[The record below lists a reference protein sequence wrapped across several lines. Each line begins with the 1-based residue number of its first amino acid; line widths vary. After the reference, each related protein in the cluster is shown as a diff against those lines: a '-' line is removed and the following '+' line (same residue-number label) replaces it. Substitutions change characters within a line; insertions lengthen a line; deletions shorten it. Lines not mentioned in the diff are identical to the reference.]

1 MKTNTPFTLIL
12 IAMLSFGL
20 SACSDKHQDVHAD
33 GDVHHED
40 VHHEDDHQ
48 EDVHHKDSHGDDDHQ
63 EAEAEAPHE
72 DLDVVLEEKALEMI
86 GLTLDV
92 VKERTLYKDVQLS
105 GQIVEN
111 NDRLQKVYPRF
122 SGMVKE
128 VFACM
133 GDSVREGQTLATI
146 QNNETLTEYA
156 LISALDGIVTKKHVT
171 VGEIIKEDTH
181 IMTIADL
188 KDVWVEFDVHTKDI
202 EHVKKGQIVTVSALG
217 LSSEVQGVI
226 TYISPVMDSE
236 KRSLTARVVLSNTSG
251 VWAPGIFVKGVL
263 HIETEVSGPAVP
275 NHAIQ
280 IVENKKAIFVPE
292 DEHTFTTVFIEAG
305 DYDKNYTI
313 INSGISLNELFVSK
327 GAFELKAKLVTSSLG
342 GHAGHGH

>member
-1 MKTNTPFTLIL
+1 MKTNTLFTFIL
-12 IAMLSFGL
+12 IAVLTLGL
-20 SACSDKHQDVHAD
+20 SACSDKHQDVHANE
-33 GDVHHED
+33 DVHHED
-40 VHHEDDHQ
+40 VHPE
-48 EDVHHKDSHGDDDHQ
+48 DDHQ
-63 EAEAEAPHE
+63 EAEADVPHE
-72 DLDVVLEEKALEMI
+72 DLDVVLEEKAMEMI

-202 EHVKKGQIVTVSALG
+202 ELFDVRVKWTV
-217 LSSEVQGVI
+217 
-226 TYISPVMDSE
+226 
-236 KRSLTARVVLSNTSG
+236 
-251 VWAPGIFVKGVL
+251 
-263 HIETEVSGPAVP
+263 
-275 NHAIQ
+275 
-280 IVENKKAIFVPE
+280 
-292 DEHTFTTVFIEAG
+292 
-305 DYDKNYTI
+305 
-313 INSGISLNELFVSK
+313 
-327 GAFELKAKLVTSSLG
+327 
-342 GHAGHGH
+342 

>member
-1 MKTNTPFTLIL
+1 MKTNSLFTLLL
-12 IAMLSFGL
+12 IAILSLGL
-20 SACSDKHQDVHAD
+20 SACTDKHHDDHSS
-33 GDVHHED
+33 ED
-40 VHHEDDHQ
+40 VHKKEVHNDDIHL
-48 EDVHHKDSHGDDDHQ
+48 EDVHEEDIHQ
-63 EAEAEAPHE
+63 EAESEASHE
-72 DLDVVLEEKALEMI
+72 GLDVVLEDEAMDMI
-86 GLTLDV
+86 GLTIDV
-92 VKERTLYKDVQLS
+92 VREHTLFKDIQLS
-105 GQIVEN
+105 GQILEN
-111 NDRLQKVYPRF
+111 NDRLQKIYPRF

-133 GDSVREGQTLATI
+133 GDSVYEGQTLAII
-146 QNNETLTEYA
+146 QNNETLAEYS
-156 LISALDGIVTKKHVT
+156 LVSALDGIVTKKHVT

-181 IMTIADL
+181 IMTVADL

-202 EHVKKGQIVTVSALG
+202 DYVKKGQVVTVSALG
-217 LSSEVQGVI
+217 LSREIKGII
-226 TYISPVMDSE
+226 TYISPVMDPE
-236 KRSLTARVVLSNTSG
+236 KRSMTARVVLSNIRG
-251 VWAPGIFVKGVL
+251 RWAPGIFVKGVL
-263 HIETEVSGPAVP
+263 HIATEISGPAVP

-313 INSGISLNELFVSK
+313 IKSGVSLNDTYVAQ